1 MTTSAKIVKVSFPLP
16 AEESAD
22 LGAALR
28 LIDPDIRIGGTAALG
43 GGGRIV
49 VGDSI
54 PVLKI
59 VIEHG
64 LDALVGALVAAIV
77 AWAKTTWFKKNE
89 LEVVIYGP
97 DGKVVSRVKRDDM

>member
-1 MTTSAKIVKVSFPLP
+1 MTASLKMVKVSFPLP
-16 AEESAD
+16 AEE
-22 LGAALR
+22 GAALGAVLR
-28 LIDPDIRIGGTAALG
+28 SVDPEIRIGGTAALAA
-43 GGGRIV
+43 GGRIV

-64 LDALVGALVAAIV
+64 LETLVAALVGAIL

-97 DGKVVSRVKRDDM
+97 DGKVVSRVKRDDT